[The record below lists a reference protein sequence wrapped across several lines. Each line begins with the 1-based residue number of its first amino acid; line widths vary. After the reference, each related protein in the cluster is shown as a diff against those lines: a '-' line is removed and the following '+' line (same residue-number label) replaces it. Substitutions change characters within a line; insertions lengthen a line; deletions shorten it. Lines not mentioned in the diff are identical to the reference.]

1 MQHIT
6 LLLLAL
12 FAFTLSAFAAPLPSD
27 LEKRITHTGRVSSL
41 SFFFVFLKME
51 VLTSALLRTYL
62 GHVVQCRVG
71 QLRLYGQ

>member
-27 LEKRITHTGRVSSL
+27 LEKRITHTGRVSIL
-41 SFFFVFLKME
+41 SFFR
-51 VLTSALLRTYL
+51 VLEDGSTD
-62 GHVVQCRVG
+62 
-71 QLRLYGQ
+71 